1 MQLRRGFK
9 PVQFLEVIGMGDTYR
24 IDECRKKTDLRPF
37 VSDDGIIPQEFRDK
51 ILNADLGQGVH

>member
-1 MQLRRGFK
+1 
-9 PVQFLEVIGMGDTYR
+9 
-24 IDECRKKTDLRPF
+24 